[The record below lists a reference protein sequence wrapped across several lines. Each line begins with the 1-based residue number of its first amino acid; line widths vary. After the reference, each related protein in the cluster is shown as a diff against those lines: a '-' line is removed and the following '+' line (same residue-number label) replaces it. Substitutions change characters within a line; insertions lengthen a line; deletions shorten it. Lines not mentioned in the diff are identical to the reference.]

1 MAPCTNLILDF
12 RRCRIWNGNGRYEEP
27 MTEAVVT
34 GSGAE
39 LARCPRAR
47 HASQVLRALAAD
59 PEPRLSLEELTRR
72 LDDRS
77 FGIVF
82 LVMALINCMPLPPG
96 VSTVTGV
103 MMMLTAV
110 QLLVGRHRLW
120 LPGFIARRTIP
131 RAGFR
136 ATVQRALPLLR
147 RFEQMCRPRY
157 SWLTRG
163 RSERL
168 IGLVVL
174 ILAFVITLPIPVI
187 GNIPP
192 GIAVAI
198 IAVGLLERD
207 GLAVLAGLAAG
218 IAAFAINVG
227 VVGAVAYA
235 AFEPAGRLLRGAF

>member
-1 MAPCTNLILDF
+1 
-12 RRCRIWNGNGRYEEP
+12 
-27 MTEAVVT
+27 MTEAVVAAEA
-34 GSGAE
+34 GAD
-39 LARCPRAR
+39 LAPRPKAR

-59 PEPRLSLEELTRR
+59 ADPRLSLEELTRR

-82 LVMALINCMPLPPG
+82 LVLALINCMPLPPG

-110 QLLVGRHRLW
+110 QLVLGRHRLW
-120 LPGFIARRTIP
+120 LPGFAARRTIP

-136 ATVQRALPLLR
+136 AAVQRALPLLR
-147 RFEQMCRPRY
+147 RFERMCRPRQ

-163 RSERL
+163 LSERL
-168 IGLVVL
+168 LGGVILV
-174 ILAFVITLPIPVI
+174 LAFVITLPIPVV

-218 IAAFAINVG
+218 VIAFAINVG
-227 VVGAVAYA
+227 LVGAVAYA
-235 AFEPAGRLLRGAF
+235 AFEPAERLLRSVL

>member
-1 MAPCTNLILDF
+1 
-12 RRCRIWNGNGRYEEP
+12 
-27 MTEAVVT
+27 MTEAVVIAEPDAGLGHT
-34 GSGAE
+34 GLGQ
-39 LARCPRAR
+39 RQRPR

-59 PEPRLSLEELTRR
+59 HAPRLSLDELTRR
-72 LDDRS
+72 LDDRG

-82 LVMALINCMPLPPG
+82 LVLALINCMPLPPG

-110 QLLVGRHRLW
+110 QLLLGRHRLW
-120 LPGFIARRTIP
+120 LPGFIARRSIP

-136 ATVQRALPLLR
+136 AAVQRALPLLR
-147 RFEQMCRPRY
+147 RFERMCRPRY

-163 RSERL
+163 LSERL

-192 GIAVAI
+192 GIAVAA
-198 IAVGLLERD
+198 IAVSLLERD
-207 GLAVLAGLAAG
+207 GLAMLAGLAAG
-218 IAAFAINVG
+218 IVAFAINVG

-235 AFEPAGRLLRGAF
+235 AFEPAEQLLRNAL